1 MFNVELLSALAIGFF
16 GSFHCVGMCGPIA
29 LALPVPNS
37 SNLSFITG
45 RILYNVG
52 RVITYSFLG
61 AVFGFIGSRF
71 YIYGFQQFLS
81 IGIGTAILL
90 TVLTPKR
97 IKTQITQSRIV
108 KDISTPLKKTIGKL
122 FSHASFS
129 AMFLIGLLNGLLP
142 CGFVYVGLAGSIASG
157 DAITGAAFMILF
169 GLGTIPAMLAV
180 SVFGKFFSLKIR
192 NKINRSVPALAAALA
207 IIFILRG
214 LNLGIPYLSPR
225 LSQQPFSSEE
235 MCE

>member
-1 MFNVELLSALAIGFF
+1 MLNVELLSAIAIGFF

-37 SNLSFITG
+37 TNLSFITG
-45 RILYNVG
+45 RILYNIG

-71 YIYGFQQFLS
+71 YIYGFQQSLS
-81 IGIGTAILL
+81 IGLGAAILL
-90 TVLTPKR
+90 TVLTPRSLK
-97 IKTQITQSRIV
+97 IKITQSSIV
-108 KDISTPLKKTIGKL
+108 RKISIPLKNSIGKL

-129 AMFLIGLLNGLLP
+129 SMFLIGLLNGLLP

-157 DAITGAAFMILF
+157 DAIMGAAFMILF

-180 SVFGKFFSLKIR
+180 SLFGKYFSIKIR
-192 NKINRSVPALAAALA
+192 NKINRTVPALTAVLA

-214 LNLGIPYLSPR
+214 LNLGIPYLSPG
-225 LSQQPFSSEE
+225 LSQQPFNSEE
-235 MCE
+235 VCE

>member
-29 LALPVPNS
+29 LALPVPTS
-37 SNLSFITG
+37 DNLSFVTG
-45 RILYNVG
+45 RILYNLG

-81 IGIGTAILL
+81 LGLGATILI
-90 TVLTPKR
+90 TVLTPRSLKIR
-97 IKTQITQSRIV
+97 ITQSEIV
-108 KDISTPLKKTIGKL
+108 RKISSPIKNSIGKL

-129 AMFLIGLLNGLLP
+129 SMFLIGLLNGLLP

-180 SVFGKFFSLKIR
+180 SIFGKYFSTKIR
-192 NKINRSVPALAAALA
+192 NKINRAVPALAAMLA

-214 LNLGIPYLSPR
+214 LNLGIPYLSPG
-225 LSQQPFSSEE
+225 LSQQPFSTEE